1 MAGVSWEKEG
11 GFLLRLK
18 DAPENLCLYVF
29 HLLLC
34 PEVISYHIE
43 AWQRKGQSGMSQH
56 EAGSRQGSNIQS
68 VAHSGPRPFLFRGDC
83 QVSRGKTIVVT
94 NLVPSHFCN

>member
-1 MAGVSWEKEG
+1 MQILWAKALPPGLALPWLEYLGEKEG

-34 PEVISYHIE
+34 PEVISYYIE
-43 AWQRKGQSGMSQH
+43 AWQRKGQSGMSQN
-56 EAGSRQGSNIQS
+56 EAGSR
-68 VAHSGPRPFLFRGDC
+68 
-83 QVSRGKTIVVT
+83 
-94 NLVPSHFCN
+94 